1 MKLVE
6 FEVPWKSVFP
16 GRSPDEEMLSH
27 KTRYEFASRFVEG
40 KRVLDV
46 GCGSGYGAQ
55 MLLDAGAKKV
65 IGIDIDREA
74 LSFAKKYFK
83 ANFNYMNMK
92 KLRFKDNYFDV
103 AVGFASIGP
112 SYWGGTIEGIKRV
125 VKPGG
130 IVIISNS
137 IFGNSI
143 LESFRLK
150 KILNAPQ
157 FIKEDLISKFRENFI
172 KTNFYGQGQYFF
184 AFPGRGIINSALK
197 VKRDHSIFPLE
208 KADNP
213 RIVICVGKV
222 DKRKGKRRKKRQK

>member
-1 MKLVE
+1 MKIIE

-16 GRSPDEEMLSH
+16 GRSPDDEMVSH

-65 IGIDIDREA
+65 VGIDIDKEA
-74 LSFAKKYFK
+74 LTFAKKYFNADFK
-83 ANFNYMNMK
+83 YMNME
-92 KLRFKDNYFDV
+92 KLRFKDKSFDM

-112 SYWGGTIEGIKRV
+112 SYWEKTMEEIKRV
-125 VKPGG
+125 LKPGG
-130 IVIISNS
+130 IVIVSNS
-137 IFGNSI
+137 VFGNSF

-157 FIKEDLISKFRENFI
+157 FTKKNLMEKFKENFT

-184 AFPGRGIINSALK
+184 AFPGRGIVNNLLR
-197 VKRDHSIFPLE
+197 VRRDHNIFPLE
-208 KADNP
+208 KANNP
-213 RIVICVGKV
+213 RVIICIGKV
-222 DKRKGKRRKKRQK
+222 ERRKIKKRKKKLK